1 MVREIRGFYID
12 VDPQEPRRPEISAES
27 EFCHQTV
34 RDSDLVDAFLRF
46 VSKRSGSFERLLNTW
61 VSGRLKAGMP
71 VNLENPDSDCVPPR
85 LKKALKAGF
94 DRERSSR
101 RTSK

>member
-1 MVREIRGFYID
+1 MVREISGFYID
-12 VDPQEPRRPEISAES
+12 IDTQEPRRTEVSTES
-27 EFCHQTV
+27 EFCHQKV

-46 VSKRSGSFERLLNTW
+46 VSTRSGSFERLLRTW
-61 VSGRLKAGMP
+61 VSGRLKAKMP

-94 DRERSSR
+94 DRERNSR
-101 RTSK
+101 RKSK